1 MDIFVFHIKQ
11 RRLYYLMKGA
21 FGINRKN
28 TINLMQALSNPLYRH
43 SFKFGA
49 LVGGVLILTS
59 LMFYFRGVP
68 VSINPQITSINYFL
82 IMTGVYFGLRIYR
95 NDFLNGII
103 TYGRALG
110 AGVLIMG
117 IAGAFYAIYMYI
129 LVKYFDA
136 SILQEFV
143 GIMEKSF
150 VEAQYSED
158 QVELL
163 MTFYEKITPGVFAF
177 AQWFSKL
184 AAGFFFSLILA
195 FFFSRNYGTMR
206 NNLNDKNQK

>member
-1 MDIFVFHIKQ
+1 
-11 RRLYYLMKGA
+11 
-21 FGINRKN
+21 
-28 TINLMQALSNPLYRH
+28 MQVHSSPLLRH

-49 LVGGVLILTS
+49 LVGGILILTS

-68 VSINPQITSINYFL
+68 ISINPQITSINYFL
-82 IMTGVYFGLRIYR
+82 IMTGIYFGLRIYR
-95 NDFLNGII
+95 NDVLNGII
-103 TYGRALG
+103 SYGRALG
-110 AGVLIMG
+110 AGVMIIG
-117 IAGAFYAIYMYI
+117 FAGAFYAFYLYI

-136 SILQEFV
+136 SILQEFI

-150 VEAQYSED
+150 VEAKYSDD

-163 MTFYEKITPGVFAF
+163 MSFYEKITPGVFAF

-195 FFFSRNYGTMR
+195 FFFSRNYGTLK
-206 NNLNDKNQK
+206 NNLKDKNQN